1 MIQALQDALRRKTA
15 YRRVFLADTDEA
27 RLVLRDIMRQ
37 VLPRTSLLCPGKQ
50 DVTDANCGAHS
61 LAAGIL
67 RTIYSSD
74 EDLKK
79 QIEELYRQEN
89 QQP

>member
-37 VLPRTSLLCPGKQ
+37 VIPRASLLCPGKQ
-50 DVTDANCGAHS
+50 DVTNANCGAHS
-61 LAAGIL
+61 LAVGIL

-74 EDLKK
+74 EELKK